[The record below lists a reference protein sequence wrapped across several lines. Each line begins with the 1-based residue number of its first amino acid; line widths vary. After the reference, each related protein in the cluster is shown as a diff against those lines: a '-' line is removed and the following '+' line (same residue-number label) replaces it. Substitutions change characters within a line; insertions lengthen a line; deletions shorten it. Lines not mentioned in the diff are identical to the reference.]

1 MGSSG
6 DGAGIYIQHAVYL
19 LGECRRVC
27 GDFPFLQGRGMAHLC
42 YHCLTSLKWGIFA
55 HLTSGCCSVIY
66 CFPAKCLR
74 GSLEEIQV

>member
-27 GDFPFLQGRGMAHLC
+27 GDFPALC
-42 YHCLTSLKWGIFA
+42 RVEGWLIFV
-55 HLTSGCCSVIY
+55 TIV
-66 CFPAKCLR
+66 
-74 GSLEEIQV
+74 